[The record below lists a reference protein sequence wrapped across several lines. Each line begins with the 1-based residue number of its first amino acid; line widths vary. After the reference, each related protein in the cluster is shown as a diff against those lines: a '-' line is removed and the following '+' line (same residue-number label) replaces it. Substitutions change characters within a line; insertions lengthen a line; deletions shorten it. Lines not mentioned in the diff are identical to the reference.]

1 MARSPMMTQYLGIK
15 EKYLDCILFFR
26 LGDFYEM
33 FYEDAK
39 IASKELEL
47 VLTGKNCGEEER
59 APMCGVPFHAAEN
72 YIAKLVDRGYKVAI
86 CEQMEDAALAKG
98 IVRREVVQVVTPG
111 TVIAS
116 AMLLE
121 KENNFIA
128 ACYFADAEG
137 GLAYSDISTGE
148 MNVTTTSGPHYIEM
162 LINELVKISP
172 REVLLYTT
180 KGEEKSHTLIENA
193 VKAYIHNVG
202 DSFIGNQNTQR
213 LINEQFPQGIRTFGL
228 SQKDPDTIA
237 LGMLLKYIKDNQR
250 SNLSHINHVNRYYIG
265 NHMALDKSTI
275 RNLELTESFYE
286 RDKQGSLLGILDR
299 CNTAMGS
306 RKMKRWI
313 REPLNQKAEIDER
326 LEGVNLLYNEIIL
339 RNNLREYL
347 KGIYDL
353 ERLVGRIAMGNANGR
368 DLLALGNSISNLPD
382 IKLELKGLSA
392 HILTNLG
399 ESIDPLEDVSLLIER
414 AIEDDCPVTIKDGGL
429 IKTGYS
435 EELDSLKDSIK
446 GGQQWIAS
454 LEGTER
460 ERTGIKNLKVGFN
473 KVFGYYL
480 EITKSNYHQI
490 PENYIRKQTL
500 VNCERFITPE
510 LKEMEAI
517 VLGAE
522 TKIYELEHQLFTE
535 IREYIEEFIPVIQRT
550 GEALA
555 TLDVLCSFAEVSTR
569 QNYVR
574 PQIKEDDLIQIKEG
588 RHPVIEDTIKD
599 GIFVANE
606 SYMDRQDDTLLLLTG
621 PNMSGKSTYMRQVA
635 LIVLMAQIGC
645 FVPCNK
651 AEIGICDQIF
661 TRIGASDNLSLGQ
674 STFFVEMSELA
685 YILNNA
691 TSKSLIL
698 LDEIGRGTSTYDGLS
713 IAWAAAEYIL
723 EKDRKIRTLFATH
736 YHEMTELEGNLE
748 GFRNLNVEVK
758 EEDGHI
764 VFLHQIGYGSSSR
777 SYGIHVAELAGV
789 PQSLLDRATEK
800 LKDLET
806 IKG

>member
-1 MARSPMMTQYLGIK
+1 MMVQYLRIK
-15 EKYLDCILFFR
+15 EKHLDCILFFR

-86 CEQMEDAALAKG
+86 CEQMEDPASAKG
-98 IVRREVVQVVTPG
+98 LVRREVVQVVSPG
-111 TVIAS
+111 TLVS
-116 AMLLE
+116 STMLKE
-121 KENNFIA
+121 KDNNFLA
-128 ACYFADAEG
+128 ACYLGQETG
-137 GLAYSDISTGE
+137 GLAYGDISTGE
-148 MNVTTTSGPHYIEM
+148 VNVTRVSGPYYMEM

-172 REVLLYTT
+172 REILLNDA
-180 KGEEKSHTLIENA
+180 KGKEDALSLMENSIG
-193 VKAYIHNVG
+193 AYVHRVE
-202 DSFIGNQNTQR
+202 DSFVVSRNTENLVNQ
-213 LINEQFPQGIRTFGL
+213 QFPQGIRALGL
-228 SQKDPDTIA
+228 SQKDPDTYA
-237 LGMLLKYIKDNQR
+237 LGMLIRYIKENQR
-250 SNLSHINHVNRYYIG
+250 SKLTHINQVNRYYIG

-275 RNLELTESFYE
+275 RNLELTESLYE

-306 RKMKRWI
+306 RKLKRWI
-313 REPLNQKAEIDER
+313 REPLNQKADIDER
-326 LEGVNLLYNEIIL
+326 LEGVDLLYNEVIL

-353 ERLVGRIAMGNANGR
+353 ERLVGRIAMGNGNGR
-368 DLLALGNSISNLPD
+368 DLLALRNSINNLPD
-382 IKLELKGLSA
+382 IKLELLDLSA
-392 HILTNLG
+392 PILVKLG
-399 ESIDPLEDVSLLIER
+399 QAIHPLEDVNILIER
-414 AIEDDCPVTIKDGGL
+414 AIEDECPITIKDGSL

-435 EELDSLKDSIK
+435 QELDTLKESII
-446 GGQQWIAS
+446 GSQEWIAS
-454 LEGTER
+454 LEAKER
-460 ERTGIKNLKVGFN
+460 QRTGIKNLKVGFN

-490 PENYIRKQTL
+490 PEDYIRKQTL

-510 LKEMEAI
+510 LKEMESI

-522 TKIYELEHQLFTE
+522 AKIHELEYKLFGE
-535 IREYIEEFIPVIQRT
+535 IREYIEGFIPHIQKT
-550 GEALA
+550 GEAIA
-555 TLDVLCSFAEVSTR
+555 NLDVLCSFAEVSTR
-569 QNYVR
+569 QNYVKPR
-574 PQIKEDDLIQIKEG
+574 IKNDDLIQIKKG
-588 RHPVIEDTIKD
+588 RHPVIENTIKD
-599 GIFVANE
+599 GNFVPNE
-606 SYMDRQDDTLLLLTG
+606 SYLNRQDDTLLLLTG

-645 FVPCNK
+645 FVPCES

-691 TSKSLIL
+691 TSTSLII

-723 EKDRKIRTLFATH
+723 EENRKIRTLFATH
-736 YHEMTELEGNLE
+736 YHEMTQLEGNLQ

-764 VFLHQIGYGSSSR
+764 VFLHRIGYGTTSR

-800 LKDLET
+800 LKDLE
-806 IKG
+806 KAKE

>member
-1 MARSPMMTQYLGIK
+1 MARSPMMVQYLSIK
-15 EKYLDCILFFR
+15 EKHLDCILFFR

-86 CEQMEDAALAKG
+86 CEQMEDPASAKG
-98 IVRREVVQVVTPG
+98 IVRREVVQVVSPG
-111 TVIAS
+111 TLIAS
-116 AMLLE
+116 TMLKE
-121 KENNFIA
+121 KDNNFLA
-128 ACYFADAEG
+128 ACYLSQGEG
-137 GLAYSDISTGE
+137 GLAYGDISTGE
-148 MNVTTTSGPHYIEM
+148 MNVTTVSGPYYMEM
-162 LINELVKISP
+162 LINELVKIGP
-172 REVLLYTT
+172 REILLHDA
-180 KGEEKSHTLIENA
+180 KGNEDAINLIENSIN
-193 VKAYIHNVG
+193 AYVHRMG
-202 DSFIGNQNTQR
+202 DSFVASRNTENLVNQ
-213 LINEQFPQGIRTFGL
+213 QFPQGIRALGL
-228 SQKDPDTIA
+228 SQKDPDTYA
-237 LGMLLKYIKDNQR
+237 LGMLLRYIKENQR
-250 SNLSHINHVNRYYIG
+250 SNLTHINQVNRYYIG

-275 RNLELTESFYE
+275 RNLELTESLYE

-306 RKMKRWI
+306 RKIKRWI
-313 REPLNQKAEIDER
+313 REPLNQKADIDER
-326 LEGVNLLYNEIIL
+326 LEGVDILYSEVIL

-353 ERLVGRIAMGNANGR
+353 ERLVGRIAMGNGNGR
-368 DLLALGNSISNLPD
+368 DLLALRNSISNLPD
-382 IKLELKGLSA
+382 IKLELLDLSA
-392 HILTNLG
+392 PILVKLG
-399 ESIDPLEDVSLLIER
+399 QAIDPLEDVNMLIER
-414 AIEDDCPVTIKDGGL
+414 AIEDECPITIKDGGL
-429 IKTGYS
+429 IKSGYS
-435 EELDSLKDSIK
+435 QDLDTLKESII
-446 GGQQWIAS
+446 GSQQWIAS
-454 LEGTER
+454 LEATER
-460 ERTGIKNLKVGFN
+460 QRTGIKNLKVGFN

-490 PENYIRKQTL
+490 PEDYIRKQTL
-500 VNCERFITPE
+500 VNCERFITPD
-510 LKEMEAI
+510 LKEMESI

-522 TKIYELEHQLFTE
+522 AKIHELEYQLFGE
-535 IREYIEEFIPVIQRT
+535 IREYIEGFIPIIQKT
-550 GEALA
+550 GEAIA
-555 TLDVLCSFAEVSTR
+555 NLDVLCSLAEVSTR
-569 QNYVR
+569 QNYVK
-574 PQIKEDDLIQIKEG
+574 PGINNDDLIQIKKG
-588 RHPVIEDTIKD
+588 RHPVIENTIKD
-599 GIFVANE
+599 GNFVPNE
-606 SYMDRQDDTLLLLTG
+606 SYLNRQDDTLLLLTG

-645 FVPCNK
+645 FVPCES

-691 TSKSLIL
+691 TSKSLVL

-723 EKDRKIRTLFATH
+723 EGDRKIRTLFATH
-736 YHEMTELEGNLE
+736 YHEMTQLEGNLQ

-758 EEDGHI
+758 EEEGRI
-764 VFLHQIGYGSSSR
+764 VFLHRIGYGTTSR

-800 LKDLET
+800 LKDLERP
-806 IKG
+806 KE

>member
-1 MARSPMMTQYLGIK
+1 MARSPMMNQYLGIK
-15 EKYLDCILFFR
+15 EKHRDCILFFR

-86 CEQMEDAALAKG
+86 CEQMEDPALAKG
-98 IVRREVVQVVTPG
+98 IVKREVVQVVTPG

-116 AMLLE
+116 AMLSE
-121 KENNFIA
+121 KENNFLA
-128 ACYFADAEG
+128 ACYFGEKEG
-137 GLAYSDISTGE
+137 GLAYGDISTGE
-148 MNVTTTSGPHYIEM
+148 MNVTNASGPYYMEM
-162 LINELVKISP
+162 IVNELVKIAP
-172 REVLLYTT
+172 KEVLLYEAKG
-180 KGEEKSHTLIENA
+180 KGEALNLLENSM
-193 VKAYIHNVG
+193 KAYIHNVG
-202 DSFIGNQNTQR
+202 DSFVGTRCSEAI
-213 LINEQFPQGIRTFGL
+213 INEQFPQGIRAFGL
-228 SQKDPDTIA
+228 SQKDPDTYA
-237 LGMLLKYIKDNQR
+237 LRMLLKYIKENQR
-250 SNLSHINHVNRYYIG
+250 SRLSHINHVNRYHIE

-275 RNLELTESFYE
+275 RNLELTESLYE

-306 RKMKRWI
+306 RKIKRWI
-313 REPLNQKAEIDER
+313 REPLNQKEDIDER
-326 LEGVNLLYNEIIL
+326 LDGVDILYHEIIL

-368 DLLALGNSISNLPD
+368 DLLALRNSIGNLAD
-382 IKLELKGLSA
+382 IKLELVGLSVS
-392 HILTNLG
+392 ILTNLS
-399 ESIDPLEDVSLLIER
+399 ESIDPLEDVNLLIER
-414 AIEDDCPVTIKDGGL
+414 AIDEECPVTTKEGGL
-429 IKTGYS
+429 IRPLYS
-435 EELDSLKDSIK
+435 EELDTLKESIQE
-446 GGQQWIAS
+446 GQQWIAS
-454 LEGTER
+454 LEGSER

-473 KVFGYYL
+473 RVFGYYL

-490 PENYIRKQTL
+490 PEGYIRKQTL
-500 VNCERFITPE
+500 VNCERFITPQ
-510 LKEMEAI
+510 LKEMESI

-522 TKIYELEHQLFTE
+522 AKIHELEYQLFTE
-535 IREYIEEFIPVIQRT
+535 IREYIEEFIPVIQKT
-550 GEALA
+550 GEAIA

-574 PQIKEDDLIQIKEG
+574 PKINNDDLIQIKRG
-588 RHPVIEDTIKD
+588 RHPVIENTIKD
-599 GIFVANE
+599 GNFVPNE
-606 SYMDRQDDTLLLLTG
+606 TYLNRQEDTLLLLTG

-635 LIVLMAQIGC
+635 LIVLMSQIGC
-645 FVPCNK
+645 FVPCDR

-691 TSKSLIL
+691 SSKSLIL

-713 IAWAAAEYIL
+713 IAWAAAEYL
-723 EKDRKIRTLFATH
+723 LQEDKKIRTLFATH
-736 YHEMTELEGNLE
+736 YHEMTQLEGNLK

-758 EEDGHI
+758 EEDGVI
-764 VFLHQIGYGSSSR
+764 VFLHQIGYGSTSR

-800 LKDLET
+800 LRDLEK
-806 IKG
+806 IKE

>member
-1 MARSPMMTQYLGIK
+1 MARSPMMNQYLGIK
-15 EKYLDCILFFR
+15 EKHPDCILFFR

-86 CEQMEDAALAKG
+86 CEQMEDPALAKG
-98 IVRREVVQVVTPG
+98 IVKREVVQVVTPG

-116 AMLLE
+116 AMLSE
-121 KENNFIA
+121 KENNFLA
-128 ACYFADAEG
+128 ACYFGEKEG
-137 GLAYSDISTGE
+137 GLAYGDISTGE
-148 MNVTTTSGPHYIEM
+148 MNLTNASGPYYIEM
-162 LINELVKISP
+162 IVNELVKIAP
-172 REVLLYTT
+172 KEVLLYEA
-180 KGEEKSHTLIENA
+180 KGKEEALNLLENSL
-193 VKAYIHNVG
+193 KAYIHNVG
-202 DSFIGNQNTQR
+202 DSFVGTRSSESI
-213 LINEQFPQGIRTFGL
+213 INEQFSQGIRAFGL
-228 SQKDPDTIA
+228 SQKDPDTYA
-237 LGMLLKYIKDNQR
+237 LGMLLKYIKENQR
-250 SNLSHINHVNRYYIG
+250 SRLSHINHVNRYHIE
-265 NHMALDKSTI
+265 NHMALDKSTM
-275 RNLELTESFYE
+275 RNLELTESLYE

-306 RKMKRWI
+306 RKIKRWI
-313 REPLNQKAEIDER
+313 REPLNQKEDIDER
-326 LEGVNLLYNEIIL
+326 LEGVDILYREIIL

-368 DLLALGNSISNLPD
+368 DLLALRNSIGNLPD
-382 IKLELKGLSA
+382 IKLELIGLSA
-392 HILTNLG
+392 PILTNLS
-399 ESIDPLEDVSLLIER
+399 ESIDPLEDVNILIER
-414 AIEDDCPVTIKDGGL
+414 AIDEECPVTIKEGGL
-429 IKTGYS
+429 IKPLYS
-435 EELDSLKDSIK
+435 EELDALKESIQE
-446 GGQQWIAS
+446 GQQWIAS

-473 KVFGYYL
+473 RVFGYYL

-490 PENYIRKQTL
+490 PEGYIRKQTL
-500 VNCERFITPE
+500 VNCERFITPQ
-510 LKEMEAI
+510 LKEMESI

-522 TKIYELEHQLFTE
+522 AKIHELEYQLFAE
-535 IREYIEEFIPVIQRT
+535 IREYIEEFISVIQKT
-550 GEALA
+550 GEAIA

-574 PQIKEDDLIQIKEG
+574 PQINNDDLIQIKRG
-588 RHPVIEDTIKD
+588 RHPVIENTIRD
-599 GIFVANE
+599 GNFVPNE
-606 SYMDRQDDTLLLLTG
+606 TYLNRQDDTLLLLTG

-645 FVPCNK
+645 FVPCDR

-713 IAWAAAEYIL
+713 IAWAAAEYL
-723 EKDRKIRTLFATH
+723 LQRDKKIRTLFATH
-736 YHEMTELEGNLE
+736 YHEMTQLEGNLK

-758 EEDGHI
+758 EEDGVI
-764 VFLHQIGYGSSSR
+764 VFLHQIGYGSTSR

-800 LKDLET
+800 LKDLEK
-806 IKG
+806 IKE